1 MGFDEDWAGIRS
13 GTTAQDPVGTRLNQ
27 LDGGGGGG
35 GGGAAPGGAP
45 NLATA
50 PAKKKAAANTIENE
64 LEPDT
69 AKAAKWADA
78 ATTAAV
84 GGFEGWATAAG
95 LKTVETTWDNQVKN
109 LLARLASEKT
119 ALRGAALSFGQQE
132 IDTRA
137 RIAGV
142 RPSSRIEQ
150 Y

>member
-13 GTTAQDPVGTRLNQ
+13 GVTEQTPVGTRLNQ

-35 GGGAAPGGAP
+35 GTSGGPP
-45 NLATA
+45 SLATA

-69 AKAAKWADA
+69 AKAAKVADA

-95 LKTVETTWDNQVKN
+95 LKTVETTWDSQVKN

-119 ALRGAALSFGQQE
+119 ALRSTALTFGQQE
-132 IDTRA
+132 LDNRA
-137 RIAGV
+137 RLAGV
-142 RPSSRIEQ
+142 RPTSRIEQ

>member
-13 GTTAQDPVGTRLNQ
+13 GTTAEASVGMRLNQ

-35 GGGAAPGGAP
+35 PSGGAP
-45 NLATA
+45 HLATA
-50 PAKKKAAANTIENE
+50 PAKKKAAANTIETE

-69 AKAAKWADA
+69 AKAAKVADA

-95 LKTVETTWDNQVKN
+95 LKTVETTWDSQVKG
-109 LLARLASEKT
+109 LLARLSSEKT
-119 ALRGAALSFGQQE
+119 ALRGTAVAFGQQE
-132 IDTRA
+132 LDTRA

-142 RPSSRIEQ
+142 RPTSSIER

>member
-1 MGFDEDWAGIRS
+1 MGFDEDWAGMRS
-13 GTTAQDPVGTRLNQ
+13 GTTPQDPVGTRLNQ

-35 GGGAAPGGAP
+35 GGGASGGAP

-84 GGFEGWATAAG
+84 SGFEGWATAAG

-142 RPSSRIEQ
+142 RPTSRIEQ

>member
-1 MGFDEDWAGIRS
+1 M
-13 GTTAQDPVGTRLNQ
+13 RLNQ

-35 GGGAAPGGAP
+35 AAGGPP
-45 NLATA
+45 DLATA

-64 LEPDT
+64 LEPNT
-69 AKAAKWADA
+69 GKAATWADA

-84 GGFEGWATAAG
+84 GGFAGWATAEG
-95 LKTVETTWDNQVKN
+95 LKTVETTWDKQVKT

-119 ALRGAALSFGQQE
+119 ALRGTALSFDRQE
-132 IDTRA
+132 TDNRA

-142 RPSSRIEQ
+142 QPSSRIAG

>member
-13 GTTAQDPVGTRLNQ
+13 GVTEQAPVGTRLNQ

-35 GGGAAPGGAP
+35 GTSGGPP
-45 NLATA
+45 SLATA

-69 AKAAKWADA
+69 AKAAKVADA

-95 LKTVETTWDNQVKN
+95 LKTVETTWDSQVKN

-119 ALRGAALSFGQQE
+119 ALRSTAVSFSQQE
-132 IDTRA
+132 LDTRA

-142 RPSSRIEQ
+142 GPTSRIEQ

>member
-13 GTTAQDPVGTRLNQ
+13 GTTEQAPVGTRLNQ

-35 GGGAAPGGAP
+35 TSGGRP

-69 AKAAKWADA
+69 AKAAKVADA
-78 ATTAAV
+78 ATTAAA

-95 LKTVETTWDNQVKN
+95 LKTVETTWDSQVKN

-119 ALRGAALSFGQQE
+119 ALRGTAVTFGQQE
-132 IDTRA
+132 LDNRA
-137 RIAGV
+137 RLAGV
-142 RPSSRIEQ
+142 RPTSRIEQ

>member
-1 MGFDEDWAGIRS
+1 M
-13 GTTAQDPVGTRLNQ
+13 NQ

-35 GGGAAPGGAP
+35 SAGGPSD
-45 NLATA
+45 LATA
-50 PAKKKAAANTIENE
+50 PAKKKAAANTIETE

-69 AKAAKWADA
+69 AKAAKVADA

-84 GGFEGWATAAG
+84 GAFDGWATAAG
-95 LKTVETTWDNQVKN
+95 LKTVETTWDDQVKN

-119 ALRGAALSFGQQE
+119 ALRGTAVAFSRQE
-132 IDTRA
+132 LDTRA

-142 RPSSRIEQ
+142 RPASSIEK

>member
-1 MGFDEDWAGIRS
+1 M
-13 GTTAQDPVGTRLNQ
+13 NQ
-27 LDGGGGGG
+27 LDGGGGAGTSGG
-35 GGGAAPGGAP
+35 PP
-45 NLATA
+45 HLATA
-50 PAKKKAAANTIENE
+50 PAKKKSAANTIENE

-69 AKAAKWADA
+69 AKAAKVADA

-119 ALRGAALSFGQQE
+119 ALRGTAVAFSRQE
-132 IDTRA
+132 LDARA

-142 RPSSRIEQ
+142 RPTSSIEK

>member
-1 MGFDEDWAGIRS
+1 MGRNTVRHDGTRPGRYAAEPARRRRRWRWWRRRS
-13 GTTAQDPVGTRLNQ
+13 GRRAEPRHRTS
-27 LDGGGGGG
+27 
-35 GGGAAPGGAP
+35 
-45 NLATA
+45 
-50 PAKKKAAANTIENE
+50 KKKAAANTIENE

>member
-1 MGFDEDWAGIRS
+1 M
-13 GTTAQDPVGTRLNQ
+13 RLNQ

-35 GGGAAPGGAP
+35 SAGGSPD
-45 NLATA
+45 LATA

-64 LEPDT
+64 LEPNTD
-69 AKAAKWADA
+69 KAAKWADS

-84 GGFEGWATAAG
+84 AGFAGWATAAG
-95 LKTVETTWDNQVKN
+95 LKTVETTWDKQVRT

-119 ALRGAALSFGQQE
+119 ALRGTALSFSGQE
-132 IDTRA
+132 LDTRA

-142 RPSSRIEQ
+142 RPTSSITQ

>member
-1 MGFDEDWAGIRS
+1 M
-13 GTTAQDPVGTRLNQ
+13 RLNQ

-35 GGGAAPGGAP
+35 SAGGSPD
-45 NLATA
+45 LATA

-64 LEPDT
+64 LEPNT
-69 AKAAKWADA
+69 GKAAKWADS

-84 GGFEGWATAAG
+84 AGFAGWATAAG
-95 LKTVETTWDNQVKN
+95 LKTVETTWDKQVRT

-119 ALRGAALSFGQQE
+119 ALRGTALSFSGQE
-132 IDTRA
+132 LDTRA

-142 RPSSRIEQ
+142 RPASNITR

>member
-1 MGFDEDWAGIRS
+1 M
-13 GTTAQDPVGTRLNQ
+13 RLNQ

-35 GGGAAPGGAP
+35 SAGGSPD
-45 NLATA
+45 LATA

-64 LEPDT
+64 LEPNT
-69 AKAAKWADA
+69 GKAAKWADS

-84 GGFEGWATAAG
+84 AGFAGWATAAG
-95 LKTVETTWDNQVKN
+95 LKTVETTWDKQVRT

-119 ALRGAALSFGQQE
+119 ALRGTALSFSGQE
-132 IDTRA
+132 LDTRA

-142 RPSSRIEQ
+142 RPASSITQ

>member
-1 MGFDEDWAGIRS
+1 MGFDEEWAGIRTS
-13 GTTAQDPVGTRLNQ
+13 APEQGAVGMRLNQ

-35 GGGAAPGGAP
+35 SAGGSPD
-45 NLATA
+45 LATA

-64 LEPDT
+64 LEPNT
-69 AKAAKWADA
+69 GKAAAWADS

-84 GGFEGWATAAG
+84 AGFAGWATAAG
-95 LKTVETTWDNQVKN
+95 LKTVETTWDKQVRT

-119 ALRGAALSFGQQE
+119 ALRGTALSFSGQE
-132 IDTRA
+132 LDTRA

-142 RPSSRIEQ
+142 RPTSSIAQ